1 VATTA
6 DTDVTGD
13 PVEDVAVVRGLAEV
27 IICPVDEA
35 EDEALELIDDE
46 ILLLSDEERLEL
58 LLDDAEELD

>member
-6 DTDVTGD
+6 DTDGTGE
-13 PVEDVAVVRGLAEV
+13 PVVEVAVVKGLAEV
-27 IICPVDEA
+27 IICPVDDT
-35 EDEALELIDDE
+35 EDETLELLDDD

>member
-6 DTDVTGD
+6 DTDVTGE
-13 PVEDVAVVRGLAEV
+13 PVVEVAVVKGLAEV
-27 IICPVDEA
+27 IICPVDDT
-35 EDEALELIDDE
+35 EDETLELLDDD